1 MVFRKFY
8 SSTGIFQLFPLLI
21 TRKVLHCF
29 SCCPSTEN
37 YNQKPHNVVSYQY
50 FIFGVVN
57 SSCVLVKSQKLY
69 TLRKVVYLLGYKC
82 PSLGCFFFFVP
93 YNFVPFKGQF
103 CTPRNNCAH
112 CKGTQLYLSS
122 LGRLNKQTVLQKLAY
137 SYDILFIFTKIID
150 YITP

>member
-1 MVFRKFY
+1 MFFRKFY

-82 PSLGCFFFFVP
+82 PSLGCFFFL
-93 YNFVPFKGQF
+93 YLITLYHLRANFVPQGTIVHIVKVHN
-103 CTPRNNCAH
+103 CTFHPW
-112 CKGTQLYLSS
+112 G
-122 LGRLNKQTVLQKLAY
+122 G
-137 SYDILFIFTKIID
+137 
-150 YITP
+150 